1 MAKKRVSIKDIAEIV
16 GVSHPTVSR
25 ALRGQGRMSNETRE
39 RILAVAQEVGYTPSL
54 MARGL
59 VMQRS
64 FCVGLL
70 LPIFSDPF
78 HSMVAQGIEA
88 AASQH
93 DYSVFLAST
102 DIDPEQEWE
111 VARSFISRQV
121 DGIIVSSSWVGDRYS
136 ELIQETGVPV
146 VLVNPMVQS
155 HAVPSVAHDDYQG
168 GCDLVQHLI
177 DAEHKHIAYL
187 TNSRAGLSSLE
198 RRRAWRDVLQASGL
212 AADLE
217 VCSLA
222 GGIEGGLEGAEQVL
236 QRAHALWHQL
246 PDAIFCY
253 NDLMALGVISVLR
266 QRDIGVP
273 DDVAI
278 TGFDDLDVASIFDP
292 PLTTMRQPRYALG
305 VRALQLLV
313 SLIDVDASRSPSS
326 PARTSPSSTE
336 QATATTISMPGKL
349 IIRQST

>member
-1 MAKKRVSIKDIAEIV
+1 MSKKRVSIKDIAEIV

-25 ALRGQGRMSNETRE
+25 ALRGQGRMSDDTRE
-39 RILAVAQEVGYTPSL
+39 RILSVAQEVGYTPSL

-93 DYSVFLAST
+93 NYSVFLAST
-102 DIDPEQEWE
+102 DINPEHELQ

-121 DGIIVSSSWVGDRYS
+121 DGIIVSSTFVGDRYT
-136 ELIQETGVPV
+136 ELIEEAGVPM
-146 VLVNPMVQS
+146 VLVNPMVQTQ
-155 HAVPSVAHDDYQG
+155 AVPSVAHADYQG
-168 GCDLVQHLI
+168 GCDLVQLLI
-177 DAEHKHIAYL
+177 DRGHQHIAYL

-198 RRRAWRDVLQASGL
+198 RRRAWQDRLAAAGL

-217 VCSLA
+217 VCSVA
-222 GGIEGGLEGAEQVL
+222 GGIKGGIEGVALLLERAEAQW
-236 QRAHALWHQL
+236 QQL

-253 NDLMALGVISVLR
+253 NDMMALGVISVLR
-266 QRDIGVP
+266 ERNIAVP
-273 DDVAI
+273 DDIAI
-278 TGFDDLDVASIFDP
+278 TGFDDLEVASIFDP
-292 PLTTMRQPRYALG
+292 SLTTLRQPRYELG
-305 VRALQLLV
+305 VKSLHLLL
-313 SLIDVDASRSPSS
+313 SLMDENESMAQPEGMDDATRSLSL
-326 PARTSPSSTE
+326 
-336 QATATTISMPGKL
+336 PGEL
-349 IIRQST
+349 IVRQST